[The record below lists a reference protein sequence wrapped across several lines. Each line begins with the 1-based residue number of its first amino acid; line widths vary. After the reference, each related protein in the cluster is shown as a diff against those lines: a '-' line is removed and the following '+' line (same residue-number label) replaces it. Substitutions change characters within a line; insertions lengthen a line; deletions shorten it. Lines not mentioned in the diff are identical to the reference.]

1 MSIREHKRNIN
12 QYILICFDIII
23 VCIIFVRDNVKIAMI
38 SIIVP
43 LYNAEKYVHACVDS
57 ILGQTYKDFELL
69 LVDDG
74 SKDSTGT
81 ICDKYANDDHRV
93 RVFHKKNDGPA
104 SAKNYGLE
112 RAEGQYVIFVNAD
125 DFWFSP
131 DTLSTLH
138 GLAEKHHADIVKG
151 EYVYVDEDGKK
162 ITSHRRHNCVAN
174 KVISRHRMLRDG
186 FAGELSFFLALI
198 RKEKMNGLLFDE
210 SFSFDEDP
218 ELFARLFC
226 RNLRCV
232 YTPMEFYAYR
242 VHPDTIRAAHKLSS
256 LQCSFSLAGT
266 FARCSSDVSGKLRKQ
281 YRRMSV
287 NMYYRGLQMMTHED
301 YNSKRKTII
310 KVLKLNELQ
319 KKTRSRIFKWGI
331 FNSHFFSCIVPP
343 ATGIS
348 FVNKSKWASEPMNMV
363 SKSSRLSNTVYFNNK
378 GEGGH
383 GK

>member
-1 MSIREHKRNIN
+1 
-12 QYILICFDIII
+12 
-23 VCIIFVRDNVKIAMI
+23 MI

-43 LYNAEKYVHACVDS
+43 LYNAEKYVHACVES

-112 RAEGQYVIFVNAD
+112 RAGGQYVVFVNAD

-138 GLAEKHHADIVKG
+138 SLAEKHHADIVKG

-162 ITSHRRHNCVAN
+162 ITSHRRHRCLAN

-266 FARCSSDVSGKLRKQ
+266 FARC
-281 YRRMSV
+281 
-287 NMYYRGLQMMTHED
+287 
-301 YNSKRKTII
+301 
-310 KVLKLNELQ
+310 EL
-319 KKTRSRIFKWGI
+319 
-331 FNSHFFSCIVPP
+331 HP
-343 ATGIS
+343 
-348 FVNKSKWASEPMNMV
+348 KSWTQNQ
-363 SKSSRLSNTVYFNNK
+363 LL
-378 GEGGH
+378 
-383 GK
+383 

>member
-12 QYILICFDIII
+12 QYILIRFDIII

-43 LYNAEKYVHACVDS
+43 LYNAEKYVHACVES

-210 SFSFDEDP
+210 SFSFD
-218 ELFARLFC
+218 
-226 RNLRCV
+226 
-232 YTPMEFYAYR
+232 
-242 VHPDTIRAAHKLSS
+242 
-256 LQCSFSLAGT
+256 
-266 FARCSSDVSGKLRKQ
+266 
-281 YRRMSV
+281 
-287 NMYYRGLQMMTHED
+287 
-301 YNSKRKTII
+301 
-310 KVLKLNELQ
+310 
-319 KKTRSRIFKWGI
+319 
-331 FNSHFFSCIVPP
+331 
-343 ATGIS
+343 
-348 FVNKSKWASEPMNMV
+348 
-363 SKSSRLSNTVYFNNK
+363 
-378 GEGGH
+378 
-383 GK
+383 